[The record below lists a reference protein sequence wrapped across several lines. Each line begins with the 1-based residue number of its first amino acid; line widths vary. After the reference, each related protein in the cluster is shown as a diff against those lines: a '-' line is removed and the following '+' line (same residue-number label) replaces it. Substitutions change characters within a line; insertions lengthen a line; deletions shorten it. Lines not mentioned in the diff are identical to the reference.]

1 MLLKALYLSIIFLL
15 LAHAASAAT
24 ENDYKITYTININ
37 EGGNAVWYV
46 EYRTPLVSKE
56 DFDSFD
62 NYTKQLDSVYLNEFK
77 ELMQRSVSEAANA
90 TSRKMAAGGFTGDAK
105 VESAPTGTFGVVRY
119 SFTWVNFAKL
129 DPDKNL
135 NIGDIFVG
143 GLYLSKD
150 NTLIIQYPS
159 GYTIEQVEPPPDQ
172 VRDGMVVWYGLRTF
186 KAGEPAIILSR
197 PSSSWMPP
205 IIIVSVIFIIAAFVY
220 VRKTRGK
227 NTEIDAAAEPV
238 VEALTE
244 ADMMDVQDR
253 IVKLL
258 NESGGSIYQS
268 EIGKKLDIPRS
279 TVSAALN
286 QLHDKKII
294 QKVKKG
300 RENLI
305 RLVQL

>member
-1 MLLKALYLSIIFLL
+1 MVLKALYIFIIFLL
-15 LAHAASAAT
+15 LAHATSAAT
-24 ENDYKITYTININ
+24 ETDYKITYTINAN

-46 EYRTPLVSKE
+46 EYRTPLVTKE

-159 GYTIEQVEPPPDQ
+159 GYTIDQAEPQPDQ

-186 KAGEPAIILSR
+186 NAGEPAIILSR

-205 IIIVSVIFIIAAFVY
+205 VIVVSVIFIIAAFVY
-220 VRKTRGK
+220 MRKARGK
-227 NTEIDAAAEPV
+227 NTEIDVAAGPVAET
-238 VEALTE
+238 LTE
-244 ADMMDVQDR
+244 ADMMDVRER

-258 NESGGSIYQS
+258 NESGGSLYQS

-305 RLVQL
+305 RLVQS

>member
-1 MLLKALYLSIIFLL
+1 MVLKALYLSLVFLL
-15 LAHAASAAT
+15 LAHATSAAT
-24 ENDYKITYTININ
+24 ENDYKITYTINVN

-90 TSRKMAAGGFTGDAK
+90 TSRKMAAGGFTGKAT

-129 DPDKNL
+129 DPAKNL
-135 NIGDIFVG
+135 NIGDVFVG

-159 GYTIEQVEPPPDQ
+159 GYTIEQAEPQPDQ
-172 VRDGMVVWYGLRTF
+172 VRDGMVWYGLRSF
-186 KAGEPAIILSR
+186 KAGEPAVILSR

-205 IIIVSVIFIIAAFVY
+205 VIAISVVFIIAAFVY
-220 VRKTRGK
+220 MRKARGR
-227 NTEIDAAAEPV
+227 NAVIDVTAEPV
-238 VEALTE
+238 AEALTE
-244 ADMMDVQDR
+244 EAMMDVRDR

-258 NESGGSIYQS
+258 NESGGSLYQS

-294 QKVKKG
+294 QKIKKG

>member
-1 MLLKALYLSIIFLL
+1 MVLKALYLSLVFLL
-15 LAHAASAAT
+15 LAHATSAAP
-24 ENDYKITYTININ
+24 EDNYKITYTININ

-90 TSRKMAAGGFTGDAK
+90 TSRKMAAGGFTGKAE
-105 VESAPTGTFGVVRY
+105 VESAPTGTFGVVYY

-135 NIGDIFVG
+135 NISDVFIG

-159 GYTIEQVEPPPDQ
+159 GYTIEQIEPQPDQ

-186 KAGEPAIILSR
+186 KAGEPAVILSG

-205 IIIVSVIFIIAAFVY
+205 VIAVSAVFITAAFVY
-220 VRKTRGK
+220 MRKAHGK
-227 NTEIDAAAEPV
+227 NTVIDAATEPV
-238 VEALTE
+238 AETLTE
-244 ADMMDVQDR
+244 AAMMDVEDR

-258 NESGGSIYQS
+258 NESGGSLYQS

-279 TVSAALN
+279 TVSAALI

-305 RLVQL
+305 RLVPS

>member
-1 MLLKALYLSIIFLL
+1 MVLKALYLSLVFLL
-15 LAHAASAAT
+15 LAHATSAAP
-24 ENDYKITYTININ
+24 EDNYKITYTINVN

-135 NIGDIFVG
+135 NIGDVFVG

-159 GYTIEQVEPPPDQ
+159 GYTIEQAEPQPDL
-172 VRDGMVVWYGLRTF
+172 VRDGMVWYGLRTF
-186 KAGEPAIILSR
+186 KAGEPAVILSR

-205 IIIVSVIFIIAAFVY
+205 VIAVSVVFIIAALVY
-220 VRKTRGK
+220 MRKAHGK
-227 NTEIDAAAEPV
+227 NAVIDAAAETV
-238 VEALTE
+238 AETLTE
-244 ADMMDVQDR
+244 AAMMDVQDR

-258 NESGGSIYQS
+258 NESGGSLYQS

-286 QLHDKKII
+286 QLHDKKMI

-305 RLVQL
+305 RLVPS

>member
-1 MLLKALYLSIIFLL
+1 MVLKALYLSIILLL
-15 LAHAASAAT
+15 LAHAASAAPGN
-24 ENDYKITYTININ
+24 EYKITYTININ
-37 EGGNAVWYV
+37 EGGTAVWSV
-46 EYRTPLVSKE
+46 EYRTALVSKE

-62 NYTKQLDSVYLNEFK
+62 NYTRQLNPVYLNEFK

-119 SFTWVNFAKL
+119 SFTWMNFAEL
-129 DPDKNL
+129 DTDRNL
-135 NIGDIFVG
+135 KIGDVFVG

-159 GYTIEQVEPPPDQ
+159 GYTIEHAEPQPDQ
-172 VRDGMVVWYGLRTF
+172 VRDSMVWYGLRSF
-186 KAGEPAIILSR
+186 KAGEPAIVLSR
-197 PSSSWMPP
+197 TSWMPLL
-205 IIIVSVIFIIAAFVY
+205 IAISVISISAAGVFIY
-220 VRKTRGK
+220 MRKARGK
-227 NTEIDAAAEPV
+227 NAIIGTTVEPV
-238 VEALTE
+238 AGNLTE
-244 ADMMDVQDR
+244 ADMMDVRDR

-258 NESGGSIYQS
+258 NESGGSLYQS

-279 TVSAALN
+279 TVSTALN
-286 QLHDKKII
+286 QLRDKKII

-305 RLVQL
+305 RLV

>member
-1 MLLKALYLSIIFLL
+1 MVLKALYLSMIFLL
-15 LAHAASAAT
+15 LTHATSAAPV
-24 ENDYKITYTININ
+24 NDYKITYTISIN

-62 NYTKQLDSVYLNEFK
+62 NYTKQLNPVYLNEFK

-90 TSRKMAAGGFTGDAK
+90 TSRKMAAGGFAGDAK

-119 SFTWVNFAKL
+119 SFTWMNFAKL

-135 NIGDIFVG
+135 NIGDVFVG

-159 GYTIEQVEPPPDQ
+159 GYTIERAEPQPDL
-172 VRDGMVVWYGLRTF
+172 VRDGMVWYGLRSF
-186 KAGEPAIILSR
+186 KAGEPAVILSR
-197 PSSSWMPP
+197 PSPSWMPP
-205 IIIVSVIFIIAAFVY
+205 VIAVSVVFIIAAFVY
-220 VRKTRGK
+220 MRKAHGK
-227 NTEIDAAAEPV
+227 NTVIDVAAETV
-238 VEALTE
+238 AETLTE
-244 ADMMDVQDR
+244 EAMMDVQDR

-258 NESGGSIYQS
+258 NESGGSLYQS

-286 QLHDKKII
+286 QLHDKKMI

-305 RLVQL
+305 RLVPS

>member
-1 MLLKALYLSIIFLL
+1 MVLKALYLSLVFLL
-15 LAHAASAAT
+15 LAHATSAAT
-24 ENDYKITYTININ
+24 ENDYKITYTINVN

-90 TSRKMAAGGFTGDAK
+90 TSRKMAAGGFTGNAK

-119 SFTWVNFAKL
+119 SFTWVDFAKL

-135 NIGDIFVG
+135 NIGDVFIG

-159 GYTIEQVEPPPDQ
+159 GYTIEQAEPQPDQ
-172 VRDGMVVWYGLRTF
+172 VRDGMVWYGLRTF
-186 KAGEPAIILSR
+186 KAGEPAVILSR
-197 PSSSWMPP
+197 PSSSWMPSV
-205 IIIVSVIFIIAAFVY
+205 IVISAVFIIVAFVY
-220 VRKTRGK
+220 MRKARGK
-227 NTEIDAAAEPV
+227 NTVIDAAEPV
-238 VEALTE
+238 AEALTE
-244 ADMMDVQDR
+244 EAMMDVQER

-258 NESGGSIYQS
+258 NESGGSLYQS

-279 TVSAALN
+279 TVSAALI

-305 RLVQL
+305 RLVQS

>member
-1 MLLKALYLSIIFLL
+1 MVLKALYLSIILLL
-15 LAHAASAAT
+15 LAHTASAASV
-24 ENDYKITYTININ
+24 NDYKITYTIKVN

-56 DFDSFD
+56 DFDSFE

-90 TSRKMAAGGFTGDAK
+90 TSRKMAAGGFTGKAE

-135 NIGDIFVG
+135 NIGDVFIG

-159 GYTIEQVEPPPDQ
+159 GYTIEQVEPQPDQ
-172 VRDGMVVWYGLRTF
+172 VRDDMVWYGLRTF
-186 KAGEPAIILSR
+186 KAGEPAVILSR
-197 PSSSWMPP
+197 SSSSWMPP
-205 IIIVSVIFIIAAFVY
+205 VIAISAVFIIAAFVY
-220 VRKTRGK
+220 MRKARGK
-227 NTEIDAAAEPV
+227 NAVIDAAAEPV
-238 VEALTE
+238 AETLTE
-244 ADMMDVQDR
+244 EAMMDVRDR

-258 NESGGSIYQS
+258 NESGGSLYQS

-286 QLHDKKII
+286 QLHDKKVI

-305 RLVQL
+305 RLVQS

>member
-1 MLLKALYLSIIFLL
+1 MVLKALYLSLVFLL
-15 LAHAASAAT
+15 LAHAASAAPV
-24 ENDYKITYTININ
+24 NDYKITYMINVN

-46 EYRTPLVSKE
+46 EYRTLLVSKE

-62 NYTKQLDSVYLNEFK
+62 NYTKQLNSVYLNEFK

-135 NIGDIFVG
+135 NIGDVFIG

-150 NTLIIQYPS
+150 NTLIIRYPS
-159 GYTIEQVEPPPDQ
+159 GYTIEQVEPQPDQ
-172 VRDGMVVWYGLRTF
+172 VRDGMVWYGLRSF
-186 KAGEPAIILSR
+186 KAGEPAVILSR
-197 PSSSWMPP
+197 SSSSWVLPV
-205 IIIVSVIFIIAAFVY
+205 IAVSAVFIIAALVY
-220 VRKTRGK
+220 MRKARGK
-227 NTEIDAAAEPV
+227 NAVIDAAAGPAA
-238 VEALTE
+238 EALTE
-244 ADMMDVQDR
+244 EAMMDVRDR

-258 NESGGSIYQS
+258 NESGGSLYQS

-294 QKVKKG
+294 QKIKKG

-305 RLVQL
+305 RLVQP

>member
-1 MLLKALYLSIIFLL
+1 MVLKALYLSIIFLL
-15 LAHAASAAT
+15 LAHVTSAAT
-24 ENDYKITYTININ
+24 ETDYKITYTINVN

-56 DFDSFD
+56 DFDSFE

-105 VESAPTGTFGVVRY
+105 VESAPTGTFGVVHY

-159 GYTIEQVEPPPDQ
+159 GYTIERAEPQPDQ
-172 VRDGMVVWYGLRTF
+172 MRDGMVVWYGLRTF
-186 KAGEPAIILSR
+186 NAGEPAIILSR

-205 IIIVSVIFIIAAFVY
+205 VIAISVIFIIAAFVY
-220 VRKTRGK
+220 MRKARGK
-227 NTEIDAAAEPV
+227 NAEIDAAVGPVAET
-238 VEALTE
+238 LTE
-244 ADMMDVQDR
+244 ADMMDVRER

-258 NESGGSIYQS
+258 NESGGSLYQS

-305 RLVQL
+305 RLVQS